1 MRIDNHFFNRTILI
15 AAFVSLAGII
25 WFSLGL
31 TDERIETF
39 QEEFLDT
46 QKWNSNHFRLI
57 GSNDSTLFK
66 NVNKPAVVYFWAAWS
81 GLSTDGLK
89 ELANTL
95 PDSIHIYA
103 AVVKDNEAALDVM
116 DTATT
121 NRVHF
126 IYGTYWYLHN
136 QVPAVPTLMYI
147 DKESYIRDIE
157 VGYRNQDELQE
168 VLKTWIRNP

>member
-1 MRIDNHFFNRTILI
+1 MRINNQFFNRTMLI
-15 AAFVSLAGII
+15 AAIVSLIGVT

-39 QEEFLDT
+39 QEEFLGT
-46 QKWNSNHFRLI
+46 QKWNANHFRLI

-81 GLSTDGLK
+81 GLSIDGLK
-89 ELANTL
+89 ELAAVL

-103 AVVKDNEAALDVM
+103 AVVKDNESALDVM
-116 DTATT
+116 DTVTT

-126 IYGTYWYLHN
+126 IYGTHWYLHN
-136 QVPAVPTLMYI
+136 KVPAVPTLMYF
-147 DKESYIRDIE
+147 DHNATIRDIE
-157 VGYRNQDELQE
+157 VGYRNQEELQE
-168 VLKTWIRNP
+168 ILKVWAHNP